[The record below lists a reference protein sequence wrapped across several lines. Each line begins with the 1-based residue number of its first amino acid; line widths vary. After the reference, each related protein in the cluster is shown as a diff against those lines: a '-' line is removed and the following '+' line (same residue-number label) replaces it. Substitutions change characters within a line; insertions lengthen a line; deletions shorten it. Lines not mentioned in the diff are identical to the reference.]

1 MAVDYPITR
10 GVRFLREM
18 KIDFEP
24 FLYLYQEHG
33 GTAHAAHQLHVPEHC
48 VIKSLVMEAG
58 PRKPLMV
65 LMHGDREVSQKEL
78 ARVLGVKQVTPC
90 TADDVM
96 RLTGY
101 LVGGVSPFGT
111 RLPLPLY
118 VERTIFDLPRVL
130 VNGGKR
136 GFLVA
141 VDPHDLRTAFS
152 LTEVSVAAASSR

>member
-10 GVRFLREM
+10 GVRFLREK

-33 GTAHAAHQLHVPEHC
+33 GTAHAARQLHVPEHS

-65 LMHGDREVSQKEL
+65 LMHGDLEVSQKEL

-111 RLPLPLY
+111 RMLLPLF
-118 VERTIFDLPRVL
+118 VERTIFDLARIFI
-130 VNGGKR
+130 NGGKR

-141 VDPHDLRTAFS
+141 LDPDDLRTAFN
-152 LTEVSVAAASSR
+152 LTEVNVAIAPSR